1 MNNYR
6 KKWGLLM
13 KSETNKKN
21 VAFNRIGI
29 DNTLDWARI
38 QKLLKIGVFASIL
51 AMIGDLMLGW
61 GVQDETLPGFFRMF
75 SSYTGTSDKQLFVVA
90 LLGLFGMTLEGLSFF
105 GIYRLIAPKSPRYA
119 NHYRSG
125 IIGYLLFGPCG
136 FHVTVCGI
144 VFLYKHLLAAGVAQ
158 PEELLSTYMHY
169 FFLPAFILF
178 WIFFFVLEG
187 AHIIAFARGKTPLPK
202 WSFIFPCPSDSFLQ
216 NASMS
221 SAIIPLSTPS
231 TAPGYI
237 LPAYGHSPD
246 YSSSLLRRPKSLG
259 AIPNLTV
266 KTCKRTHKTAVTRMP
281 VKGCIKS
288 VVFSRV
294 PSEYFYDYRDL
305 LFFCQSNIIA
315 ASLE

>member
-75 SSYTGTSDKQLFVVA
+75 SAYTGTSDKQLFVVA

-105 GIYRLIAPKSPRYA
+105 GIYQLIAPKSPRYA
-119 NHYRSG
+119 HHYRSG

-178 WIFFFVLEG
+178 WIFFLVLEG
-187 AHIIAFARGKTPLPK
+187 AHIIAFAKGKTPLPK
-202 WSFIFPCPSDSFLQ
+202 WSFIFSMPFGLLLAKCVNVFGNHPIV
-216 NASMS
+216 NAIDC
-221 SAIIPLSTPS
+221 AWIHIACLWTFGGLLIVTLSTS
-231 TAPGYI
+231 
-237 LPAYGHSPD
+237 
-246 YSSSLLRRPKSLG
+246 KKLG
-259 AIPNLTV
+259 GN
-266 KTCKRTHKTAVTRMP
+266 
-281 VKGCIKS
+281 S
-288 VVFSRV
+288 
-294 PSEYFYDYRDL
+294 
-305 LFFCQSNIIA
+305 
-315 ASLE
+315 

>member
-1 MNNYR
+1 M
-6 KKWGLLM
+6 
-13 KSETNKKN
+13 

-29 DNTLDWARI
+29 DDTLDWARI

-51 AMIGDLMLGW
+51 AMISDLMLGW

-75 SSYTGTSDKQLFVVA
+75 SSYTGTSDKQLFAVA

-119 NHYRSG
+119 HHYRSG

-144 VFLYKHLLAAGVAQ
+144 VFLYKHLPAAGVAQ

-187 AHIIAFARGKTPLPK
+187 AHIIAFAKGKTPLPK
-202 WSFIFPCPSDSFLQ
+202 
-216 NASMS
+216 
-221 SAIIPLSTPS
+221 
-231 TAPGYI
+231 
-237 LPAYGHSPD
+237 
-246 YSSSLLRRPKSLG
+246 
-259 AIPNLTV
+259 
-266 KTCKRTHKTAVTRMP
+266 
-281 VKGCIKS
+281 
-288 VVFSRV
+288 
-294 PSEYFYDYRDL
+294 
-305 LFFCQSNIIA
+305 
-315 ASLE
+315 